1 MKISDEVLG
10 LRAEVTKLRAELE
23 TERMRLAACGV
34 VAMANTPESAKAA
47 RDMHQDYRSASC
59 DDVARMVDEN
69 MKLRADIA
77 AEREA
82 CAKVC
87 EERGPARVL
96 SGEDCA
102 AAIRA
107 RGEK

>member
-1 MKISDEVLG
+1 MSNITFRNEVGPGVEVLRIAKEG
-10 LRAEVTKLRAELE
+10 IWANPDVPVDQAAHAV
-23 TERMRLAACGV
+23 LAAV
-34 VAMANTPESAKAA
+34 ESNIKELVKKA
-47 RDMHQDYRSASC
+47 
-59 DDVARMVDEN
+59 VE
-69 MKLRADIA
+69 

-87 EERGPARVL
+87 ESYGPARVL

-107 RGEK
+107 RGEG

>member
-1 MKISDEVLG
+1 LNRDDITRMAQEAEGIQFNYRPSEEFVCFAERFAALIAQHLYYDGIHTCHAECQRPSCVAIREEV
-10 LRAEVTKLRAELE
+10 K
-23 TERMRLAACGV
+23 
-34 VAMANTPESAKAA
+34 
-47 RDMHQDYRSASC
+47 
-59 DDVARMVDEN
+59 
-69 MKLRADIA
+69 

-82 CAKVC
+82 CAQLC
-87 EERGPARVL
+87 ESYGPARVL